1 MGKKTHGENLS
12 MGESS
17 KKRDKRLEKRDKRL
31 EKKKRD
37 KRLEKKNRDK
47 SRHKIRNEERRQK
60 NDSSYSFLH
69 AQTHSASTSQLT
81 SKNQLTLAKQNNH
94 LSSFAWTVFA
104 HFYFLDARRLERI
117 EEKPIVDRLKRAYSI
132 PITFKNHLMKQ
143 VLWTDSD
150 ENASRFYRNV
160 ELLTKQLVNCK
171 CCERHQHA
179 KFFLNCQPDGSFMP
193 FSTRYENVFFKNGF
207 YISPYGEPIVEEKQ
221 TNWVGTK
228 YQFFNDTSMYRLY
241 FKVDLENHFRR
252 TCPGRL
258 HHKKFLKPS
267 LRWIGGEG
275 ALITSGSPFYGSCS
289 KTCFCNCRHFGRSLV
304 EMLFP
309 DSRFNFIR

>member
-1 MGKKTHGENLS
+1 
-12 MGESS
+12 
-17 KKRDKRLEKRDKRL
+17 
-31 EKKKRD
+31 
-37 KRLEKKNRDK
+37 
-47 SRHKIRNEERRQK
+47 
-60 NDSSYSFLH
+60 
-69 AQTHSASTSQLT
+69 
-81 SKNQLTLAKQNNH
+81 
-94 LSSFAWTVFA
+94 LSSFVWTVFT

-117 EEKPIVDRLKRAYSI
+117 EEKPIVDRLKRAYAI
-132 PITFKNHLMKQ
+132 PITFENHLMKQ

-150 ENASRFYRNV
+150 ENAFWFYRNV

-193 FSTRYENVFFKNGF
+193 FSTGYDNVYFKNKF

-221 TNWVGTK
+221 TKWVGPK
-228 YQFFNDTSMYRLY
+228 YKFFDDTSMYPLY

-252 TCPGRL
+252 TCPSRP

-267 LRWIGGEG
+267 LIWRGGEG

>member
-1 MGKKTHGENLS
+1 MGQKKTR
-12 MGESS
+12 S
-17 KKRDKRLEKRDKRL
+17 KKSSNKRKSLEQIDKRKKQL
-31 EKKKRD
+31 EKKKKD
-37 KRLEKKNRDK
+37 KG
-47 SRHKIRNEERRQK
+47 RHKIRNEERRQK
-60 NDSSYSFLH
+60 SYISYSFLH
-69 AQTHSASTSQLT
+69 AQIPSASTS
-81 SKNQLTLAKQNNH
+81 QLTLAKQNNH

-104 HFYFLDARRLERI
+104 HFYFFDARRLERI
-117 EEKPIVDRLKRAYSI
+117 EEKPIVDRLKRASAI
-132 PITFKNHLMKQ
+132 PITFENHLMKQ

-150 ENASRFYRNV
+150 ENAFWFYRNV

-193 FSTRYENVFFKNGF
+193 FSTGYDNVYFKNGF

-221 TNWVGTK
+221 TKWVGPK
-228 YQFFNDTSMYRLY
+228 YKFFDDTSMYSLY

-252 TCPGRL
+252 TCPSRP
-258 HHKKFLKPS
+258 HYKKFLKPS
-267 LRWIGGEG
+267 LIWRGGEG